1 MMSLHNVCDA
11 VNGQV
16 LGSDVLLKN
25 ISINTRE
32 DCEGRL
38 FVALKGDNF
47 DAHDYLNQA
56 AAAGAKA
63 VMVERQADIELPQIV
78 VDDSHQALKDLAA
91 WWRSRFSIPV
101 MAVTGSVG
109 KTTVKEMLRSIFAE
123 VGQGVVTHGNLNNE
137 IGVPLTLMRLTN
149 DDQYAVIEM
158 GMNQAGEIGRLSAIG
173 KPDVALVNN
182 AEAAH
187 LEGLGTVEA
196 VAKAKGEIFSGLS
209 ENGIAVINADDQYAG
224 IWIDLAEGKRV
235 LSFSLNQT
243 ADVTGSYTASANG
256 LQIQAK
262 IEGKPLSISLNS
274 LGEHS
279 VRNALAAIAV
289 AHAANVPFR
298 SIKAG
303 LEAYQPVR
311 GRLNLIELPSATLFD
326 DTYNANPASM
336 SAAIQVLSSFQNT
349 LLIVGDMAELGDSAE
364 AEHLNLGA
372 LASQCG
378 VNGLLACGKYSEQ
391 VISEFSGFKMAFDK
405 QEDLITH
412 LSNSDLAVDA
422 ILVKGS
428 RSAKMEN
435 VVEAIQK
442 LVAEGDAAKFDSS
455 NDRLINRGESN

>member
-1 MMSLHNVCDA
+1 MMSLNNVCDA
-11 VNGQV
+11 VNGRL
-16 LGSDVLLKN
+16 LGSDVVLKN

-32 DCEGRL
+32 DCDGRL

-91 WWRSRFSIPV
+91 WWRSKFSIPV

-123 VGQGVVTHGNLNNE
+123 LGKGVVTHGNLNNE
-137 IGVPLTLMRLTN
+137 IGVPLTLMRLTS

-182 AEAAH
+182 AGAAH

-262 IEGKPLSISLNS
+262 VEGKPLSISLNS

-289 AHAANVPFR
+289 AHAANVPFT

-303 LEAYQPVR
+303 LEAYQPVS

-326 DTYNANPASM
+326 DTYNAK
-336 SAAIQVLSSFQNT
+336 
-349 LLIVGDMAELGDSAE
+349 DMAELGDSAE

-372 LASQCG
+372 LASKFD
-378 VNGLLACGKYSEQ
+378 VDGLLACGKYSEQ

-405 QEDLITH
+405 QEDLIAH

-442 LVAEGDAAKFDSS
+442 MLAEDDAAKFDSSNGRS
-455 NDRLINRGESN
+455 NDRLINRGELN